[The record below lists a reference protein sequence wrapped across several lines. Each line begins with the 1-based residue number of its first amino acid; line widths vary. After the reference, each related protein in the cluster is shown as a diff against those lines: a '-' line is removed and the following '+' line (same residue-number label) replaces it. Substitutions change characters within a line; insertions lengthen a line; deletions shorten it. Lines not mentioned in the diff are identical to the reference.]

1 MQLRNAIGAVLRPAD
16 GGKNWSET
24 GVGVG
29 ERAPGM
35 NVRARYN
42 QLAKLYD
49 AVDMAEVLYKRR
61 VRPRLFEGLCGRI
74 LDAGVGTGSS
84 IPFYPDGAW
93 TLGMDLSPGML
104 GHARRRA
111 QRLERKVALTAMD
124 ILDTGFADATFD
136 AVVSA
141 FTFCT
146 LDESAQRPALAE
158 MARILKP
165 GGELRIL
172 DYAFSRHLPVRMVM
186 RAWQVWEEAV
196 FHGAFDRHTERY
208 LEPAGFTLI
217 REESH
222 VGDMVRLF
230 VAKRRD

>member
-1 MQLRNAIGAVLRPAD
+1 MQLRNAFDTVLRPA
-16 GGKNWSET
+16 G
-24 GVGVG
+24 G
-29 ERAPGM
+29 ERDWSDTGAGAAKAPAGV

-42 QLAKLYD
+42 RLANLYD
-49 AVDMAEVLYKRR
+49 AVDMAELLYKRR
-61 VRPRLFEGLCGRI
+61 VRPHLFAGLSGRI
-74 LDAGVGTGSS
+74 LDAGVGTGCS

-111 QRLERKVALTAMD
+111 RRLNRSVSLAAMD
-124 ILDTGFADATFD
+124 IMSTGFADASFD

-146 LDESAQRPALAE
+146 LDESRQRPALAE

-172 DYAFSRHLPVRMVM
+172 DYAFSRHLPVRLAM
-186 RAWQVWEEAV
+186 RAWQVWEQAV
-196 FHGAFDRHTERY
+196 LDLPSSHCPQQLLLLAVACQIQEQHP
-208 LEPAGFTLI
+208 EP
-217 REESH
+217 
-222 VGDMVRLF
+222 
-230 VAKRRD
+230 